1 MFFFFFSIQ
10 RGLASFTH
18 TFQSMGSPSY
28 QIFKG
33 PCFLIMKLFL
43 FAAKVARKRE
53 KKVQTK
59 QVFCHMAFS
68 FLLFLLPLFLDICA
82 TARQDMA
89 DIEQESL
96 ENDLRRTILIF
107 FVKKTLES
115 QRYEKSYSTQA
126 EILAAL
132 KEEKDLPQG
141 WVTTKVSLSFQKEFW
156 HVSEVQI
163 VEIL

>member
-1 MFFFFFSIQ
+1 
-10 RGLASFTH
+10 
-18 TFQSMGSPSY
+18 
-28 QIFKG
+28 
-33 PCFLIMKLFL
+33 
-43 FAAKVARKRE
+43 
-53 KKVQTK
+53 
-59 QVFCHMAFS
+59 MAFS

-141 WVTTKVSLSFQKEFW
+141 WVTTKVSLSFQKEFC